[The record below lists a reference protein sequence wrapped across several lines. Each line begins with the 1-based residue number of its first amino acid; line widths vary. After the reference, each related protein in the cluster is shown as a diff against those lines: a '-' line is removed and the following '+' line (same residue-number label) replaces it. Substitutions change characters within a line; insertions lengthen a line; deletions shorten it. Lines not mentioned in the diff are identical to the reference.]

1 MLNQVK
7 GFIKNQKLFGP
18 GDKIVVAVS
27 GGPDSMALLH
37 IMQELKSSWDLTLIA
52 AHLHHGLRSQADE
65 DLDLLREQCRAW
77 GITLEVK
84 HLDIASL
91 AREDKR
97 SLEEMGRICRYD
109 FFAEVLQ
116 RHQAQYIATAHHQED
131 NAESVLLHLLRGSGI
146 QGLRG
151 ILPINNNIVRP
162 MLGISKAQIMEYI
175 SKNQIPYGVDYSN
188 NDLRFTRNRI
198 RHELIPCLRGKYNP
212 QLINTL
218 NQLADIV
225 RQEDDWLQDLTVGCW
240 QEIVTEGPDRLVIAI
255 QPFSAAHPAAQRRL
269 VMAVC
274 RRLTGLEGWEK
285 KDIDSIIRLGQSP
298 GSSHYLRLRK
308 GLMVYKVYDQL
319 VFTTRQR
326 KKVAFNYPLTVPGQV
341 YIEETGE
348 LVSCFVLPREKC
360 GPQSRDTLL
369 DWDRVKGALFLRS
382 RLPGD
387 RFAVSP
393 TSTSTKLKEY
403 FIKNKIPWADRE
415 RIPILASDLGRI
427 YALVGQA
434 VDNDAWVT
442 SQTEYI
448 LVIKRERL
456 NKTDQV

>member
-198 RHELIPCLRGKYNP
+198 RHELIPCLREKYNP

-274 RRLTGLEGWEK
+274 RRLT
-285 KDIDSIIRLGQSP
+285 
-298 GSSHYLRLRK
+298 
-308 GLMVYKVYDQL
+308 
-319 VFTTRQR
+319 
-326 KKVAFNYPLTVPGQV
+326 
-341 YIEETGE
+341 
-348 LVSCFVLPREKC
+348 
-360 GPQSRDTLL
+360 
-369 DWDRVKGALFLRS
+369 
-382 RLPGD
+382 
-387 RFAVSP
+387 
-393 TSTSTKLKEY
+393 
-403 FIKNKIPWADRE
+403 
-415 RIPILASDLGRI
+415 
-427 YALVGQA
+427 
-434 VDNDAWVT
+434 
-442 SQTEYI
+442 
-448 LVIKRERL
+448 
-456 NKTDQV
+456 